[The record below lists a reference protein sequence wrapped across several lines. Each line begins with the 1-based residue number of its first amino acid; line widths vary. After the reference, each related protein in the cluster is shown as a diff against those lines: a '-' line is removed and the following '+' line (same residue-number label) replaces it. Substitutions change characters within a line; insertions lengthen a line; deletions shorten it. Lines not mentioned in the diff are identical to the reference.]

1 MRNTNFQFLGARHS
15 NGNSAAW
22 SAALLCITAGVA
34 INFAGCQ
41 KSDGTIAVKGNV
53 AFKGAPLNSG
63 TLTFF
68 PASGRAVGAAI
79 SSGNYTAELA
89 PGDYTVAISVAP
101 ELPPGFKE
109 TDTPPPAKIVL
120 PETYTSRAKSTLK
133 ANVGQNQAEP
143 IDFDLK

>member
-1 MRNTNFQFLGARHS
+1 MRNTNFQFLGTRHS

-22 SAALLCITAGVA
+22 SAALICLTASLA
-34 INFAGCQ
+34 IAFVGCQ
-41 KSDGTIAVKGNV
+41 KSDGAVAVKGHVNY
-53 AFKGAPLNSG
+53 KSAPLNSG

-68 PASGRAVGAAI
+68 PTNGRAVGAAI
-79 SSGNYTAELA
+79 SRGNYTAELA
-89 PGDYTVAISVAP
+89 PGEYTVAVSVAP

-109 TDTPPPAKIVL
+109 TDTPPPPKIVL

-133 ANVGQNQAEP
+133 ANVGQKQAEP